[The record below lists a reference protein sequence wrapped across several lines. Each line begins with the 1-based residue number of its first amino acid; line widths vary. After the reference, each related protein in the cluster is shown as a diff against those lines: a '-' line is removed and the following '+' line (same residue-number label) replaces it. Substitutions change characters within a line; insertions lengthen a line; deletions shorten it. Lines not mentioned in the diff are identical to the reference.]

1 MKKLK
6 DRIENFKKEILTIK
20 GEDFM
25 PWYKSLSPIESFLY
39 KVGFKELQKNERKR
53 KNRRKRYF
61 RRY

>member
-6 DRIENFKKEILTIK
+6 DRIDNFKKEILTIK

-53 KNRRKRYF
+53 
-61 RRY
+61 